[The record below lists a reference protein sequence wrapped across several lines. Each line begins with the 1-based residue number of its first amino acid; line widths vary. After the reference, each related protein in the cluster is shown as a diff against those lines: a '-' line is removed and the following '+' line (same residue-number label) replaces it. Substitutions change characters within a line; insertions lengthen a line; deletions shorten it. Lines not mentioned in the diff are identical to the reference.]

1 MNRGRGKERGVD
13 LAVALAVQSLA
24 MAVFVRQW
32 CCFKRW
38 RERPFFSS
46 PLFSFFLFCCVSH
59 HLFIISVSSF
69 FSNLLCPSFHLC
81 FILFCPQR
89 SPLFALA
96 SWWWCCSRW
105 FIVAASRWFFPC
117 SLLLLPGFI
126 SPFVLC
132 FFSLEFPKTCVV
144 FSFPPFLYVFPFLSS
159 ASLCSLSLSLSLS
172 LSPHVRSLLWL
183 L

>member
-38 RERPFFSS
+38 RERLFFSS

-69 FSNLLCPSFHLC
+69 FPISYVLPS
-81 FILFCPQR
+81 I
-89 SPLFALA
+89 
-96 SWWWCCSRW
+96 
-105 FIVAASRWFFPC
+105 
-117 SLLLLPGFI
+117 
-126 SPFVLC
+126 
-132 FFSLEFPKTCVV
+132 CVS
-144 FSFPPFLYVFPFLSS
+144 FSFVHNVLP
-159 ASLCSLSLSLSLS
+159 SL
-172 LSPHVRSLLWL
+172 HWL
-183 L
+183 RGDGAALVGS